1 MALMRVFYED
11 WQMECCGSPFGVGE
25 EVAWKLV
32 AYDGKDRRRGA
43 GHGAEAWVE
52 NHGGPDRET
61 VGRVRAIDLV
71 HQEFLA
77 HHDPRATEAAELAD
91 VPPGT
96 PLFRPIGRGLEPVPG
111 PPALEPV
118 DSCPRWFGGF
128 EREEPPPRRVPFR
141 VRRTVGALVTLD
153 AESVR
158 DAPPPALGATPHEPG
173 DRP

>member
-32 AYDGKDRRRGA
+32 AYDGKDRRRGT

-77 HHDPRATEAAELAD
+77 HHDPRAGEAEELAD
-91 VPPGT
+91 LPPGT
-96 PLFRPIGRGLEPVPG
+96 LVFRSTGRRLKPVPG
-111 PPALEPV
+111 PPTLEPV
-118 DSCPRWFGGF
+118 HSCPRWFNAF
-128 EREEPPPRRVPFR
+128 EEEEQPPRRVPFR
-141 VRRTVGALVTLD
+141 VRRAVGVLVALEVPD
-153 AESVR
+153 
-158 DAPPPALGATPHEPG
+158 ATPHEPG

>member
-1 MALMRVFYED
+1 MRVFYEH

-32 AYDGKDRRRGA
+32 AYDREDRRRNA

-91 VPPGT
+91 LAPGT
-96 PLFRPIGRGLEPVPG
+96 VVFRSTGRKLEPVPG
-111 PPALEPV
+111 PPTLEPV
-118 DSCPRWFGGF
+118 DSCPRWFDAF
-128 EREEPPPRRVPFR
+128 EQEEQPPRRVPFR
-141 VRRTVGALVTLD
+141 VRRAVGVLVALEVPD
-153 AESVR
+153 
-158 DAPPPALGATPHEPG
+158 ATPSEPG

>member
-32 AYDGKDRRRGA
+32 AYDRKDVRRGD
-43 GHGAEAWVE
+43 GYGAAAWVE

-61 VGRVRAIDLV
+61 VGHVRAIDLV

-77 HHDPRATEAAELAD
+77 HHDPRAAEAAELAD

-96 PLFRPIGRGLEPVPG
+96 LVFRSTGRGLKPVPG
-111 PPALEPV
+111 PPTLEPV
-118 DSCPRWFGGF
+118 RDCPRWFNAF
-128 EREEPPPRRVPFR
+128 EEEEPPPRRVPFR
-141 VRRTVGALVTLD
+141 VRRAVGVLVALDVPD
-153 AESVR
+153 
-158 DAPPPALGATPHEPG
+158 ATPSEPG

>member
-1 MALMRVFYED
+1 MRVFYED

-32 AYDGKDRRRGA
+32 AYDGKDRRRGD
-43 GHGAEAWVE
+43 GYGAAAWVE

-77 HHDPRATEAAELAD
+77 HHDPRAAEAAELAD

-96 PLFRPIGRGLEPVPG
+96 LVLRPAGRGLEPVPG
-111 PPALEPV
+111 PPTLEPV
-118 DSCPRWFGGF
+118 RDCPRWFNAF
-128 EREEPPPRRVPFR
+128 EEEEPPPRRVPFR
-141 VRRTVGALVTLD
+141 VRRAVGVLVALDV
-153 AESVR
+153 
-158 DAPPPALGATPHEPG
+158 PGATPSQPG

>member
-11 WQMECCGSPFGVGE
+11 WQMECCGNPFAVGD

-32 AYDGKDRRRGA
+32 AYGRADRRRGE

-77 HHDPRATEAAELAD
+77 RHDPRAAEAAALAD
-91 VPPGT
+91 AAPGT
-96 PLFRPIGRGLEPVPG
+96 LVFRSTGRGLEPVPG
-111 PPALEPV
+111 PPTLEPV
-118 DSCPRWFGGF
+118 DGCPRWFDEF
-128 EREEPPPRRVPFR
+128 EEEEEQPPRRVPFR
-141 VRRTVGALVTLD
+141 VRRAVGVLVALEVSD
-153 AESVR
+153 
-158 DAPPPALGATPHEPG
+158 ATPPEPG